1 MESYENARRVLNKA
15 RQNIPT
21 DRLIWITAAK
31 LEEAHGNTQMVDKI
45 IERAISSLTA
55 NGVEIT
61 RDQWIEDAIECE
73 KASSVLTCRAIVKA
87 VIGHGLEDEERRET
101 WMEDAENCTQ
111 KVFFFNNK
119 VICDFCKGGC
129 IKIKYFGTI
138 IFNQMLAN
146 PIIF

>member
-1 MESYENARRVLNKA
+1 MNKA

-31 LEEAHGNTQMVDKI
+31 LEEAHGNSQMVDKI
-45 IERAISSLTA
+45 VERAISSLTA

-73 KASSVLTCRAIVKA
+73 KAESVLTCRAIIKA
-87 VIGHGLEDEERRET
+87 VIGHGLEEEERKET

-111 KVFFFNNK
+111 KVK
-119 VICDFCKGGC
+119 QSI
-129 IKIKYFGTI
+129 
-138 IFNQMLAN
+138 
-146 PIIF
+146 